1 VCGIAGF
8 VGRGDAVDLR
18 RMSEKLVHRG
28 PDGEGTWRDPE
39 LPVWL
44 CHRRLAVL
52 DPDGGRQPMST
63 PEGDL
68 VVVFNG
74 EIYNHGEL
82 RRELEDGGHRF
93 ASDHSDTEVLLH
105 GYRAW
110 GAALLE
116 RLEGMW
122 AFALYD
128 RGRRRLW
135 LARDRFGKKPL
146 FWTRQGACFAFASE
160 LGALVRH
167 RAVEARL
174 SPLALRKYFA
184 HGYVPSPG
192 SLFAGIEKLAAGGEL
207 WLDAPD
213 GRHTLRRWWEF
224 SLAPEES
231 MPGGPDAWAEA
242 LRERLERAVRRRM
255 VADVPVGILLS
266 GGIDSSGIAALAAR
280 STKPGELRTFSV
292 GFDEASFDE
301 SRHARRVAESIGARH
316 RAIGFRA
323 AEARASFT
331 DILTR
336 LDEPLADPSLL
347 PAALLCR
354 AARRDVTVALGG
366 DGADELFAGYA
377 PFRALRRAS
386 LYARLVPRPLHAAIR
401 LLAARLPTSH
411 RYLSLDFRVKRALAG
426 LSHPARLWNPLW
438 LAPLEPGEIAELLG
452 EPAPV
457 EELYSEA
464 IEAWE
469 STTGGSLV
477 ERTLVFFTRLYLE
490 NDVLVK
496 MDRAGMLHGLEVRS
510 PYLDREVVD
519 LARRLPTR
527 WKLHRGE
534 SKRLLRRA
542 LAPLVPAE
550 VIRRPKQGF
559 GVPVGA
565 WLAAGWDPL
574 AGRTPRIGAGFFARR
589 LAEHRDGRADHRL
602 YLYAHALLAGW
613 QAAREET
620 R

>member
-8 VGRGDAVDLR
+8 VGGGDSEDLR
-18 RMSEKLVHRG
+18 RMSAVLVHRG
-28 PDGEGTWRDPE
+28 PDGEGTWRDPVD
-39 LPVWL
+39 PVWL
-44 CHRRLAVL
+44 AHRRLAVL
-52 DPDGGRQPMST
+52 DPAGGGQPMAT
-63 PEGDL
+63 PDGDL

-74 EIYNHGEL
+74 EIYNHAEL
-82 RRELEDGGHRF
+82 RRELEARGHRF

-110 GAALLE
+110 GASLLE

-122 AFALYD
+122 AFALYE
-128 RGRRRLW
+128 RRRRRLW

-146 FWTRQGACFAFASE
+146 FWTRQRGCFAFASE
-160 LGALVRH
+160 LKALLCH
-167 RAVEARL
+167 RALEARL

-192 SLFAGIEKLAAGGEL
+192 SLHAGIEKLAAGGEL

-213 GRHTLRRWWEF
+213 APPRTRRWWEF
-224 SLAPEES
+224 SLAPEE
-231 MPGGPDAWAEA
+231 PLAGGPDLWAED
-242 LRERLERAVRRRM
+242 LRERLGRAVRRRM
-255 VADVPVGILLS
+255 LADVPVGILLS
-266 GGIDSSGIAALAAR
+266 GGIDSSGIAALAA
-280 STKPGELRTFSV
+280 SASKPGELRTFSV
-292 GFDEASFDE
+292 GFEEASFDE
-301 SRHARRVAESIGARH
+301 SRHAERVASALGARH

-323 AEARASFT
+323 QAARAAF
-331 DILTR
+331 DEILTR

-347 PAALLCR
+347 PATLLCR

-366 DGADELFAGYA
+366 DGADELFGGYA
-377 PFRALRRAS
+377 PFRALRAAE
-386 LYARLVPRPLHAAIR
+386 LYARLVPKPLHAAIR

-411 RYLSLDFRVKRALAG
+411 AYLSLDFRIKRALAG
-426 LSHPARLWNPLW
+426 LSYPARLWNPLW
-438 LAPLEPGEIAELLG
+438 LAPLEPREIAELLG

-457 EELYSEA
+457 EEIYSEA

-469 STTGGSLV
+469 TSIGGSLV
-477 ERTLVFFTRLYLE
+477 ERTLVYFTRLYLE

-510 PYLDREVVD
+510 PYLDREVVE

-534 SKRLLRRA
+534 TKRLLRRA
-542 LAPLVPAE
+542 LAPLLPPE
-550 VIRRPKQGF
+550 VLRRPKQGF
-559 GVPVGA
+559 GVPIGA

-574 AGRTPRIGAGFFARR
+574 AGRGVRIGAHFYARR
-589 LAEHRDGRADHRL
+589 LAEHRAGRADHRL
-602 YLYAHALLAGW
+602 YLYAHAVLAGW
-613 QAAREET
+613 QAAQEAT